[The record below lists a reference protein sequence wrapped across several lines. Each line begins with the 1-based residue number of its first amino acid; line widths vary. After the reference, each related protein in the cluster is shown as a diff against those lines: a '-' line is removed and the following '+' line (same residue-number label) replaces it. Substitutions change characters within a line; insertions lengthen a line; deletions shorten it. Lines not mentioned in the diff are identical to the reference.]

1 MNLVERLVLPGCATF
16 VCACTS
22 LSASLVAHKAAADQ
36 YGIESYCG
44 RYVEQYEVSAPQE
57 VGANGSV
64 ARVIREVRYLKPGK
78 VRLEVIEPPERVG
91 ELLVYDGSTMA
102 MWWPADRFGVRIK
115 NAMVPSEAIYQAM
128 IAKDTAWWWDHFGFD
143 YVGTATVA
151 GHNTRRWKASPT
163 RRGPLGLPYD
173 SWVEINHSMP
183 MKTVIR
189 DRPTHDWY
197 TGAFD
202 KVEFGCKIDPK
213 AVELAFPEDAV
224 VVEWDLAEPGVSV
237 DKLQE
242 RMNFE
247 LVVPKKLPKGLSLHS
262 ALVGRSG
269 VPVAVLLFS
278 DGLHWLSLTETRHL
292 GRSLKLPPGIPFQI
306 GNETASLNLLGGFTA
321 ISWYSGSRLMTL
333 IGNMPYPAMAG
344 FATEIGAQAPAPDE
358 DVTLATVNGYRGR
371 LLDRHAGAKTEIVR
385 EVLFAKPDKVEVR
398 LLEPKIRK
406 GELFMYDGTTFVM
419 WWPQHLLGVRI
430 RGVEPVSEEDLR
442 EAARSSASW
451 TSRNYRVE
459 YHGTEEKAQRQADRF
474 QFTPTRE
481 SPGLLPY
488 DVWMD
493 RATSLPLSL
502 EVRDAAGSLF
512 YTSELAELALNEPAP
527 EGAFSFTFP
536 ANAVVFEWDLSDPGK
551 PLAELQKR
559 MNFEILLPHELPE
572 GLEVRKLV
580 RGKHSLPMVVVL
592 MNSGG
597 RWLTLTETRN
607 LGPVQPTDVGAPVK
621 VGKATGTLNLMGG
634 FTSILWSSG
643 NTSLTLVGNLP
654 FPQMIDIAS
663 SVR

>member
-1 MNLVERLVLPGCATF
+1 
-16 VCACTS
+16 
-22 LSASLVAHKAAADQ
+22 
-36 YGIESYCG
+36 
-44 RYVEQYEVSAPQE
+44 
-57 VGANGSV
+57 
-64 ARVIREVRYLKPGK
+64 
-78 VRLEVIEPPERVG
+78 
-91 ELLVYDGSTMA
+91 
-102 MWWPADRFGVRIK
+102 
-115 NAMVPSEAIYQAM
+115 
-128 IAKDTAWWWDHFGFD
+128 
-143 YVGTATVA
+143 
-151 GHNTRRWKASPT
+151 
-163 RRGPLGLPYD
+163 
-173 SWVEINHSMP
+173 
-183 MKTVIR
+183 
-189 DRPTHDWY
+189 
-197 TGAFD
+197 
-202 KVEFGCKIDPK
+202 
-213 AVELAFPEDAV
+213 
-224 VVEWDLAEPGVSV
+224 
-237 DKLQE
+237 
-242 RMNFE
+242 
-247 LVVPKKLPKGLSLHS
+247 
-262 ALVGRSG
+262 
-269 VPVAVLLFS
+269 
-278 DGLHWLSLTETRHL
+278 
-292 GRSLKLPPGIPFQI
+292 
-306 GNETASLNLLGGFTA
+306 
-321 ISWYSGSRLMTL
+321 
-333 IGNMPYPAMAG
+333 
-344 FATEIGAQAPAPDE
+344 
-358 DVTLATVNGYRGR
+358 
-371 LLDRHAGAKTEIVR
+371 
-385 EVLFAKPDKVEVR
+385 
-398 LLEPKIRK
+398 
-406 GELFMYDGTTFVM
+406 M

-536 ANAVVFEWDLSDPGK
+536 ANAVVFEWDLS
-551 PLAELQKR
+551 
-559 MNFEILLPHELPE
+559 
-572 GLEVRKLV
+572 
-580 RGKHSLPMVVVL
+580 HSLPMVVVL